1 MLPPQL
7 KLRELEKALIKEC
20 KNLSKSKNRPRT
32 QNSINEKRAKLHDI
46 ILEYKTSITNLEFRL
61 PFEEWNKEVIKYNKL
76 KKIRNDA
83 NKILDETKILTPAT
97 FKAAVKAIIFCNRL
111 SHNSITMPI
120 VDIKLGTSLINT
132 YDGCPDNLNTFLD
145 AVSLYKDTVNTE
157 FAAATAEQRAAADT
171 TVFKF
176 IKTRLTGIARQII
189 NGANSTDEIVL
200 KLKEQCSP
208 KITADSLRAKLKA
221 AKQKG
226 NLTQFCEE
234 IEQLTS
240 RLASQYIDE
249 TIPANKANQ
258 MATKAGIETLINGI
272 TNPEAKIILKAGNFT
287 KISEATQKLQE
298 GDFDVK
304 PQANVFYARGNQSQ
318 RGRGNGRLSNGR
330 NFNQNS
336 RPANE
341 WQGNRNRFPN
351 HRQNYSQQNF
361 NGYQRNYQQQ
371 QNRFPNQ
378 RGRGNRGGWYGT
390 TRPPYQHPQQQIYYA
405 QTNPPNMQQQQL
417 QIQQQPPQQQQVQQQ
432 QLQPIQMQPF
442 SQTQPNVL
450 GSNFLGRQLGQHIQ

>member
-1 MLPPQL
+1 MLPLQL
-7 KLRELEKALIKEC
+7 KLRELEEALIKEY
-20 KNLSKSKNRPRT
+20 KNLNKSKNRPRT
-32 QNSINEKRAKLHDI
+32 QKSIDEKRAKLYDI
-46 ILEYKTSITNLEFRL
+46 ILKYKTTIANLEFRL
-61 PFEEWNKEVIKYNKL
+61 PSEEWNKEVLKYNNLKL
-76 KKIRNDA
+76 IRTNA
-83 NKILDETKILTPAT
+83 NKILDETKILPPAT
-97 FKAAVKAIIFCNRL
+97 FKAAVRAIIFCKRL
-111 SHNSITMPI
+111 SHTDTNMPT
-120 VDIKLGTSLINT
+120 VDIKLGTSVIAT
-132 YDGCPDNLNTFLD
+132 YDGSPDNLNTFLD
-145 AVSLYKDTVNTE
+145 AVSLFKDTVDTE
-157 FAAATAEQRAAADT
+157 FAAATAEQRTAADAT
-171 TVFKF
+171 IFKF
-176 IKTRLTGIARQII
+176 IKTRLTGIARQTI
-189 NGANSTDEIVL
+189 NGANSVDEIVL

-272 TNPEAKIILKAGNFT
+272 TNPEAKLILKAGNFS

-298 GDFDVK
+298 GDFDNK
-304 PQANVFYARGNQSQ
+304 PQANIFYARGNQPQ
-318 RGRGNGRLSNGR
+318 RGRGNGRLNTGR

-351 HRQNYSQQNF
+351 YRQNYSQQNF

-371 QNRFPNQ
+371 PNRFPNQ

-405 QTNPPNMQQQQL
+405 QTNPPNIQQQQV
-417 QIQQQPPQQQQVQQQ
+417 QIQQHPPHQQQVQQQ
-432 QLQPIQMQPF
+432 QLQPLQMQPL